1 MYELTRVAL
10 QSVGPAGARYQ
21 DVLLDFSAVG
31 RPVSGRQM
39 SLFGAG
45 APVRRPSPATVLFL
59 ENGGGKSVL
68 IKLIFSVILPGRR
81 QVVGATGGGVLERF
95 VLPKDTAHVVL
106 EWTHARSG
114 RRLITGKV
122 LEWKDQRESSD
133 PRNLIERWYHFRPTA
148 TLGLDNLPFSSS
160 NRYLR
165 QAAYLTELAKANTAD
180 PTMEY
185 DDFDRQGEWTERLAE
200 LGLDPELFRYQRSMN
215 ADEGEAAEAFSFTSD
230 VAFVNFLLGAVLP
243 VAPARELADLL
254 DTYAGR
260 LHQRSE
266 LLLERD
272 FAQGALDILQPLAE
286 ARQSADQAREQ
297 RTAVARHMAVLL
309 RRLGARAEAEAAA
322 VRRIQE
328 ESTQLAV
335 ERGKQQAEYTR
346 LAAVTMELERLLA
359 QLRWE
364 EAASDHAS
372 AQTEA
377 RRAEAMA
384 AAWAITPT
392 LLRQLTAEQRL
403 SNLRAVVAATEEA
416 ARPALAAR
424 DQAVALLVGALH
436 DVVQDLLGKA
446 EEIESTAQT
455 VAAQA
460 EADQAEHNAALARS
474 ISQLKEAETAEQRVR
489 EVHDAIATAVRDGL
503 LPPDTPAATALHE
516 SATAAKENA
525 SRLGTLETEAKRLE
539 AEQQL
544 AAQAIRESEARLAAL
559 HRSFDAAT
567 QDWEAAAARTQA
579 LSTDPAFTDLL
590 GQGPGDLETA
600 AEELQSRLT
609 EVHDKALAEI
619 TDLRVAEAQDERARI
634 ALESTELLPT
644 SPEAARVKDVLREG
658 GITAWTGW
666 EYLAAIPDVSRRR
679 ALVQQVPQLAGG
691 VLLNNPAQLDAAR
704 ELISSREPHPSV
716 FLAVGTTEAVD
727 QEHAPVSGVDF
738 VVPPHPALYDE
749 RAADVE
755 RRLVRQR
762 HERREE
768 RLAELSERRSSATAL
783 SARLQEWRR
792 EFPPGRLAELH
803 ERLEAQR
810 RLVDGGE
817 REVEELRAAL
827 AAVAEARTA
836 VVEEAEP
843 VRAAQPGL
851 DERVYRLRALA
862 DQEARVPG
870 WESTAALHRE
880 VGAREREAARNAEE
894 SARHGREQVAGLL
907 REVDGLRA
915 SASRLREELGALPTD
930 MEAVAT
936 PEQARAPLEVLRR
949 DYVNATEA
957 YLRASAGDKL
967 LADLQ
972 QAQDAA
978 SQIATELAD
987 HPDPVV
993 ALARNL
999 LNGPEGAD
1007 AASRELARRLAE
1019 QAAPELRSRA
1029 AELSAREAIRREEFE
1044 KFITPV
1050 EDADLTPFEKP
1061 RHVGHGLRLV
1071 EEAKRAR
1078 EGARQVLE
1086 DLDRYDRRLK
1096 ESLEQAQAARVGFEH
1111 LVMGAEEFSEYESA
1125 DLIEPEPFEGDL
1137 PAATA
1142 EHQVAR
1148 TAHDDARRR
1157 QVAAEDEQR
1166 RYADWLV
1173 RHASREQFLA
1183 LETNSRKIILAGER
1197 ADLPKRAAE
1206 WAAALRGRLR
1216 SLTDDLETIDRH
1228 RKAIVQQLAQQV
1240 ADALDTLRRAER
1252 FSRLPKGLGEWSGQ
1266 KFLRIRFAEITEG
1279 ALLDRMGLLV
1289 DETAKNTVEA
1299 VAAGRE
1305 TKRDG
1310 ISLVLKGVAA
1320 AGAPNGFKVTIL
1332 KPDAVLRTQRV
1343 PVSDIRAVFSGG
1355 QILTTAIMLYCT
1367 MAALRAND
1375 RGRVGNQHSG
1385 VLFLD
1390 NPIGRASATYLLR
1403 LQQSVARALGVQLIY
1418 TTGLFDTTALDTFPL
1433 VIRLRND
1440 ADLRAQRKYLSVHEV
1455 FGRYLDESLAMT
1467 GGPQISAARYF
1478 TKDESSDDTE

>member
-1 MYELTRVAL
+1 MYELSRVAL

-21 DVLLDFSAVG
+21 GVLLDFSAVG
-31 RPVSGRQM
+31 RPTSGRQM

-133 PRNLIERWYHFRPTA
+133 PRNLVERWYHFRPTV
-148 TLGLDNLPFSSS
+148 TLGLDNLPFSSD

-165 QAAYLTELAKANTAD
+165 QAAYLTELAKANNAD
-180 PTMEY
+180 PAMEY

-200 LGLDPELFRYQRSMN
+200 LSLDPELFRYQRSMN

-230 VAFVNFLLGAVLP
+230 LAFVNFLLSAVLP
-243 VAPARELADLL
+243 AAPARELADLL
-254 DTYAGR
+254 ETYAGR

-266 LLLERD
+266 LLVERD
-272 FAQGALDILQPLAE
+272 FARGALDILQPLAE
-286 ARQSADQAREQ
+286 TRQTADQARGQ
-297 RTAVARHMAVLL
+297 RTAAARHMAVLL
-309 RRLGARAEAEAAA
+309 RRLRVRAEAEAAA
-322 VRRIQE
+322 VRQIQG
-328 ESTQLAV
+328 ESTQLTV
-335 ERGKQQAEYTR
+335 ERGKQQTEYIR
-346 LAAVTMELERLLA
+346 LAAVTTELERLLA
-359 QLRWE
+359 RLRWE
-364 EAASDHAS
+364 EAASEHVS
-372 AQTEA
+372 AQIEA
-377 RRAEAMA
+377 QWAEAVA
-384 AAWAITPT
+384 AAWGITPT
-392 LLRQLTAEQRL
+392 LLRQLTAERRL
-403 SNLRAVVAATEEA
+403 SNLRTVVAAAEEA
-416 ARPALAAR
+416 ARPALVAR
-424 DQAVALLVGALH
+424 DEAAALLVGALQAAM
-436 DVVQDLLGKA
+436 QDLLGKA
-446 EEIESTAQT
+446 GQLESTAQT

-460 EADQAEHNAALARS
+460 EAHQAEHNEALARS

-503 LPPDTPAATALHE
+503 LPPDTPAETALRD
-516 SATAAKENA
+516 ADTAAKGNA
-525 SRLGTLETEAKRLE
+525 SRLDALDTEAKRLE

-544 AAQAIRESEARLAAL
+544 ASQAVRQSEARLAVL

-579 LSTDPAFTDLL
+579 LSTDPAFADLL
-590 GQGPGDLETA
+590 GQDPGNLDTA
-600 AEELQSRLT
+600 AAELQSRLT

-619 TDLRVAEAQDERARI
+619 TDLRVAAAQDERSRI
-634 ALESTELLPT
+634 ALESTELLPA
-644 SPEAARVKDVLREG
+644 SPEAARVKDALREG
-658 GITAWTGW
+658 GVTAWTGW
-666 EYLAAIPDVSRRR
+666 EYLAAIPDVGRRR
-679 ALVQQVPQLAGG
+679 ALVRQVPQLAGG

-704 ELISSREPHPSV
+704 ELISSQELHPSV
-716 FLAVGTTEAVD
+716 FLAVSTTEAVE
-727 QEHAPVSGVDF
+727 QEHPPVGGVDL

-749 RAADVE
+749 QAADVE

-792 EFPPGRLAELH
+792 EFPPGRLAELQ

-810 RLVDGGE
+810 RLVEGGE
-817 REVEELRAAL
+817 REVEELRAARDTV
-827 AAVAEARTA
+827 AAARTA
-836 VVEEAEP
+836 VMEEAEP
-843 VRAAQPGL
+843 VRAAQRGL
-851 DERVYRLRALA
+851 DERVYCLRALT

-880 VGAREREAARNAEE
+880 ATAREREAARNAEE
-894 SARHGREQVAGLL
+894 NARRGRERAAGLL

-915 SASRLREELGALPTD
+915 SASRLREELGGLPTD
-930 MEAVAT
+930 TEGVVT
-936 PEQARAPLEVLRR
+936 PDQVRAPLEVLRR
-949 DYVNATEA
+949 DYVNAEQA
-957 YLRASAGDKL
+957 YLRASVGDKL

-987 HPDPVV
+987 QPDAVIE
-993 ALARNL
+993 LARNL
-999 LNGPEGAD
+999 LSGPEGAD
-1007 AASRELARRLAE
+1007 VASRELARRLAE
-1019 QAAPELRSRA
+1019 QAAPELRSRVG
-1029 AELSAREAIRREEFE
+1029 ELSAREAMRKEEFE
-1044 KFITPV
+1044 KFTTPV
-1050 EDADLTPFEKP
+1050 GDVDLTPLEKP
-1061 RHVGHGLRLV
+1061 RHIGHGLRLV
-1071 EEAKRAR
+1071 EEAKQAR
-1078 EGARQVLE
+1078 EGVRQVLE

-1096 ESLEQAQAARVGFEH
+1096 ESLEQAQAACVGFEH
-1111 LVMGAEEFSEYESA
+1111 LLLGAEEFSEFEPA
-1125 DLIEPEPFEGDL
+1125 DLIDPEPFEGDL
-1137 PAATA
+1137 SAARA
-1142 EHQVAR
+1142 ENQVAR
-1148 TAHDDARRR
+1148 TAHGDARRR
-1157 QVAAEDEQR
+1157 QVTAEDEER
-1166 RYADWLV
+1166 RYADRLV
-1173 RHASREQFLA
+1173 RHAGQQHFLS
-1183 LETNSRKIILAGER
+1183 LETNSHKIILASER

-1206 WAAALRGRLR
+1206 WASALRGRLR
-1216 SLTDDLETIDRH
+1216 SLTDDLETIDCH
-1228 RKAIVQQLAQQV
+1228 RRAIVKQLAQQV

-1266 KFLRIRFAEITEG
+1266 KFLRIKFTEITEE

-1289 DETAKNTVEA
+1289 DETAKTTVEA

-1305 TKRDG
+1305 PKRDG
-1310 ISLVLKGVAA
+1310 ISLILKGVAA
-1320 AGAPNGFKVTIL
+1320 AGASNGFKVTIL

-1367 MAALRAND
+1367 LAALRAND
-1375 RGRVGNQHSG
+1375 RGRVGSQHSG

-1440 ADLRAQRKYLSVHEV
+1440 VDLRARRKYLSVHEV
-1455 FGRYLDESLAMT
+1455 FGRYLDDSLALT

-1478 TKDESSDDTE
+1478 TKDESADDSE